1 MKTTIF
7 DYFDAIYCINLDK
20 RPDRW
25 EWVKKEFE
33 KMGIEDKVKRFP
45 AFDVNKKHVGC
56 ALSHRYIIKLAKENK
71 YNNVLIL
78 EDDIY
83 FNKNWIE
90 LLEKELLKSKQ

>member
-33 KMGIEDKVKRFP
+33 K
-45 AFDVNKKHVGC
+45 
-56 ALSHRYIIKLAKENK
+56 IIGFHKCKLIFF
-71 YNNVLIL
+71 NNNIF
-78 EDDIY
+78 I
-83 FNKNWIE
+83 
-90 LLEKELLKSKQ
+90 